1 MLKIPN
7 ELARVINLFEFN
19 KLDYLLFKC
28 EHIFNGV
35 NSNLDILFLKNEDY
49 KKAGYLLRKEGY
61 KRYLNEGIEKYKE
74 MYIIVIDSFLYAV
87 HLHREV
93 AWHGLIAL
101 DKRNLFSHKKEIASG
116 IIVPSEEDY
125 LLIHSAHI
133 IFENFKYNS
142 NRDFIRLDQALDWDY
157 IKRTVKKHGWKKEF
171 NYLMNSII
179 KGKKPNPSAFKK
191 ALLKRSFNN
200 LSNWPFFT
208 SKVVRIILR
217 IFNCRRQGCLIA
229 LIGVNG
235 AGKTTLTRKTLEKYK
250 DISKFFNGQYGY
262 YFGWDP
268 FLPTTK
274 LLSSGLK
281 KSNKSVFKE
290 LNKPNWYNGLIFF
303 YNYIEYFFR
312 YYFKVLPKLRKNKL
326 VITDRYFYD
335 LYGQYRPSWAN
346 KFLVKIFP
354 KPDFIFVLDADL
366 KELVKRDKNTA
377 VFSEGVKRVNE
388 RKVHEFA
395 DLKEQ
400 KERYNYLA
408 KLLDGRIMDTGCPI
422 DKNID
427 SIINSTWRKLI

>member
-49 KKAGYLLRKEGY
+49 KKAGLFLRKEGY
-61 KRYLNEGIEKYKE
+61 KIYLNERIEKYKE
-74 MYIIVIDSFLYAV
+74 MYIIVIDSILYAV
-87 HLHREV
+87 NLHREV

-101 DKRNLFSHKKEIASG
+101 DKRDLFSHKKEIASG

-133 IFENFKYNS
+133 IFENFKINPA
-142 NRDFIRLDQALDWDY
+142 RDFIKIDQALDWWY
-157 IKRTVKKHGWKKEF
+157 IKNTVKRQGWKKEF
-171 NYLMNSII
+171 NHLMNSII
-179 KGKKPNPSAFKK
+179 KGKKPNHSIFKK
-191 ALLKRSFNN
+191 ALLKRAFRNI
-200 LSNWPFFT
+200 SNWPFFT
-208 SKVVRIILR
+208 SKVIRIILR
-217 IFNCRRQGCLIA
+217 RFNCTRKGCLIA

-235 AGKTTLTRKTLEKYK
+235 AGKTTLTRKTLENYK
-250 DISKFFNGQYGY
+250 EISKFFNGQYGY

-326 VITDRYFYD
+326 VINDRYFYD
-335 LYGQYRPSWAN
+335 LYGQYKRSWAN
-346 KFLVKIFP
+346 KILIRLFP

-366 KELVKRDKNTA
+366 KDLMNRDKDTA
-377 VFSEGVKRVNE
+377 VFSSGVKRVKE
-388 RKVHEFA
+388 RKVHELA
-395 DLKEQ
+395 YLNEQ
-400 KERYNYLA
+400 KERYV
-408 KLLDGRIMDTGCPI
+408 
-422 DKNID
+422 
-427 SIINSTWRKLI
+427 